1 MRVRF
6 EVDSRF
12 SACEKTLNC
21 ERDYRYITK
30 NEIREYSGMEID
42 ISPVGKELV
51 HADNFRDKKETS
63 YIEIL
68 STNP

>member
-21 ERDYRYITK
+21 ERDYRYI
-30 NEIREYSGMEID
+30 N
-42 ISPVGKELV
+42 KER
-51 HADNFRDKKETS
+51 N
-63 YIEIL
+63 
-68 STNP
+68 